1 MANNLIVSTSPHL
14 HSGARTQRIML
25 DVLIALAPAAIAA
38 VVLFGWPALVIIAV
52 SVISA
57 VSSEFVFNLIVKK
70 KQTIG
75 DLSAAVTGLLL
86 ALTLPVSKDTVG
98 NVWWQTMLGA
108 IFAIVVVKC
117 LFGGI
122 GCNFANP
129 AITGRIFML
138 ICFTETTTPVATNFG
153 MLTSGAT
160 PLAAIK
166 AGAATEELPSLLD
179 MLLGNRG
186 GAIGETCAI
195 ALVLGGIYLL
205 CRRVISWHTP
215 TVFIGATFLFSLVFT
230 GFDLNTS
237 LYHLLGGG
245 LIIGAFFMATDYA
258 TTPLNKWGKAVFALG
273 CAFITVIIRFFGNYP
288 EGVSYAIL
296 IMNILSPYIEKLC
309 APKPFGASD
318 KKGGSSK

>member
-1 MANNLIVSTSPHL
+1 MAQNLIVSTSPHL

-25 DVLIALAPAAIAA
+25 DMLIALTPAAIAA
-38 VVLFGWPALVIIAV
+38 VVFFGWPALVIIAV

-57 VSSEFVFNLIVKK
+57 VGSEFVFNLIVKK

-138 ICFTETTTPVATNFG
+138 ICFSETTTPVATGFG
-153 MLTSGAT
+153 TLVSGAT
-160 PLAAIK
+160 PLSALN
-166 AGAATEELPSLLD
+166 AGAAAEELPSVLD
-179 MLLGNRG
+179 MLIGNRG

-195 ALVLGGIYLL
+195 ALVAGGIYLL

-215 TVFIGATFLFSLVFT
+215 TIFIGATFLLSLALT
-230 GFDLNTS
+230 GFDLNAS
-237 LYHLLGGG
+237 VYQLLGGG
-245 LIIGAFFMATDYA
+245 LILSAFFMATDYA

-273 CAFITVIIRFFGNYP
+273 CALITVVIRFFGNYP

-296 IMNILSPYIEKLC
+296 IMNILATPIEILTSPKALGSKK
-309 APKPFGASD
+309 A
-318 KKGGSSK
+318 KKGGNA